1 MKSCFVGLEYL
12 GNVSVIKVPFEIAE
26 YDMDNTVRQGPFGI
40 AEYDMDNT
48 VRQGL
53 FGIAEYVH
61 LYLFLDTSLDAQI
74 SDDYSLD
81 NTYLEPCSTTT
92 LDVVVG
98 LETFMLRYLFLKYVL
113 CSDFKRKNNTNR
125 HKQSVMS

>member
-1 MKSCFVGLEYL
+1 MIE
-12 GNVSVIKVPFEIAE
+12 VPFEIAE
-26 YDMDNTVRQGPFGI
+26 YDMDNTVREGPFGI

-48 VRQGL
+48 VCQGP

-81 NTYLEPCSTTT
+81 NIYLEPCSTTT

-98 LETFMLRYLFLKYVL
+98 LETFMLRYLFLKYV
-113 CSDFKRKNNTNR
+113 F
-125 HKQSVMS
+125 MF